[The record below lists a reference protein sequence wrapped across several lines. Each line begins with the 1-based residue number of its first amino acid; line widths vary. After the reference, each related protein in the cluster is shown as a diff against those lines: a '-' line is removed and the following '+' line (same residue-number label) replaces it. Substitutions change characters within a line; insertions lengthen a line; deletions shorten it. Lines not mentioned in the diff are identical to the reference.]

1 MKKSIIFSLIICLI
15 LINQLDAQKG
25 SLLKKVGNS
34 MANELLGRKEKA
46 EPEPEPASACAQPD
60 VKMDLAMQYAQQMQ
74 QKMLSAG
81 GISNS
86 QPKLITN
93 IPGATFDPL
102 TSLGGILN
110 GKVKYDD
117 ILLVAY

>member
-1 MKKSIIFSLIICLI
+1 MKKSIIFSLVICLI

-60 VKMDLAMQYAQQMQ
+60 IQTYH
-74 QKMLSAG
+74 
-81 GISNS
+81 
-86 QPKLITN
+86 
-93 IPGATFDPL
+93 
-102 TSLGGILN
+102 
-110 GKVKYDD
+110 
-117 ILLVAY
+117 